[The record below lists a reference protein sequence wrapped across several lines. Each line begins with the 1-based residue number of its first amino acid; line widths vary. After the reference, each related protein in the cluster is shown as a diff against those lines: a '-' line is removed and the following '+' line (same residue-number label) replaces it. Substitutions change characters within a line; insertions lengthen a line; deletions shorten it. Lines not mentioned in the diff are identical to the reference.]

1 MAAHKNV
8 KPAEPQPERTRA
20 LAIGALGVVF
30 GDIGTS
36 PLYALRQC
44 FSPDYGIM
52 ISPENVLG
60 ILSLIFWALMII
72 ISFKYVVFVM
82 RADNHGEGG
91 ILALLALVVGK
102 KSNRNR
108 VRYRRVLLGIGIF
121 GAALLYG
128 DGMITPAIS
137 VLSAVEGIKVATP
150 LFNHYVI
157 PLTIAI
163 LCALFLF
170 QRRGTGAVGAVFGP
184 LMLLWFGILAV
195 LGARWI
201 VVVPE
206 VLTSINPLYAMDFF
220 MRNRLTGLFMLG
232 AVFLVVTGGEAL
244 YADMGHF
251 GKKPIRMG
259 WFAVVLPA
267 LLINYFGQGALLLSR
282 PEALASPFYYLA
294 PPWGFYPLV
303 CLATAATVIASQAV
317 ISGAYSLTRQAMQ
330 LGYVPRLEIRHSS
343 PEEIGQVYVP
353 WVNWVLLAGTVGL
366 VVGFRS
372 SANLAAAYGVAVV
385 TTMIL
390 TTILAFACMRLCWDW
405 SMPKAVAL
413 AACLLA
419 VDLAFFAAN
428 IPKIGQGAWVPLAIA
443 ALVYVL
449 FTTWKRGRTLLRERF
464 RKEQISVDVLLK
476 DFAEHPPIRA
486 PGTAVFMDSNPS
498 GIPRTLLHNLKHN
511 KVLHERVILLTVIQE
526 EVPRI
531 PWSEKLEIHEL
542 APNFFRIMAHYGFM
556 EEPNVPA
563 ILRYAERDG
572 MEYKPMET
580 TFFLGRETLVLS
592 RSRGM
597 NYWRKL
603 LFALLSR
610 NAQQATL
617 HFGIPPNR
625 AIEIGAQ
632 VEM

>member
-1 MAAHKNV
+1 MTVRKNLL
-8 KPAEPQPERTRA
+8 PSDSRPERMYPLA
-20 LAIGALGVVF
+20 LSALGVVF

-44 FSPDYGIM
+44 FSTDYGIA
-52 ISPENVLG
+52 INQENVLG
-60 ILSLIFWALMII
+60 VLSLIFWALMII
-72 ISFKYVVFVM
+72 ISFKYVAFVM
-82 RADNHGEGG
+82 RADNNGEGG
-91 ILALLALVVGK
+91 ILALLAFVVAK
-102 KSNRNR
+102 KGTRNR
-108 VRYRRVLLGIGIF
+108 VRYRRALLGIGIF

-137 VLSAVEGIKVATP
+137 VLSAVEGLKVATP
-150 LFNHYVI
+150 LFDHYVI
-157 PLTIAI
+157 PFTIAI

-184 LMLLWFGILAV
+184 LMLLWFCTLAV
-195 LGARWI
+195 LGARW
-201 VVVPE
+201 VLVAPE
-206 VLTSINPLYAMDFF
+206 VLASINPLYAVDFF
-220 MRNRLTGLFMLG
+220 IRNRLTGLFMLG

-259 WFAVVLPA
+259 WFAMVLPA
-267 LLINYFGQGALLLSR
+267 LLINYFGQGALLLNR

-294 PPWGFYPLV
+294 PSWGFYPLV
-303 CLATAATVIASQAV
+303 FLATAATVIASQAI

-366 VVGFRS
+366 VLGFGS
-372 SANLAAAYGVAVV
+372 SANLAGAYGVAVV

-390 TTILAFACMRLCWDW
+390 TTILAFACMRLCWGW
-405 SMPKAVAL
+405 SMPKAAAL

-419 VDLAFFAAN
+419 VDLAFFTAN
-428 IPKIGQGAWVPLAIA
+428 IPKIEQGAWVPLAIA
-443 ALVYVL
+443 AIVYIL
-449 FTTWKRGRTLLRERF
+449 FTTWKRGRALLGERF
-464 RKEQISVDVLLK
+464 RKEQISVEVLLR
-476 DFAEHPPIRA
+476 DLAEHQPIRA

-498 GIPRTLLHNLKHN
+498 GIPRTLVHNLKHN
-511 KVLHERVILLTVIQE
+511 HVLHERVILLTVIQE

-542 APNFFRIMAHYGFM
+542 APHFFRIMAHYGFM

-563 ILRYAERDG
+563 ILRYVERDG
-572 MEYKPMET
+572 LEYKPMET
-580 TFFLGRETLVLS
+580 TFFLGRETLVMS

-610 NAQQATL
+610 NAQRATL
-617 HFGIPPNR
+617 HYGIPPNR

>member
-1 MAAHKNV
+1 MTAHKNV
-8 KPAEPQPERTRA
+8 TPSEPPSEKTRA

-60 ILSLIFWALMII
+60 ILSLIFWALIII
-72 ISFKYVVFVM
+72 ISFKYVAFVM

-91 ILALLALVVGK
+91 ILALLALVVAK
-102 KSNRNR
+102 KGNR
-108 VRYRRVLLGIGIF
+108 VRYRRLLLGIGIF

-137 VLSAVEGIKVATP
+137 VLSAVEGLKIATP
-150 LFNHYVI
+150 IFDHYVI
-157 PLTIAI
+157 FLTITI

-184 LMLLWFGILAV
+184 LMLLWFCTLAV

-201 VVVPE
+201 MVVPE
-206 VLTSINPLYAMDFF
+206 VLTSINPLYAIDFF
-220 MRNRLTGLFMLG
+220 LRNRFTGLFVLG

-259 WFAVVLPA
+259 WFAMVLPA

-282 PEALASPFYYLA
+282 PESLKNPFYYLA
-294 PPWGFYPLV
+294 PSWGFYPLV

-366 VVGFRS
+366 VVGFGS
-372 SANLAAAYGVAVV
+372 SANLAGAYGVAVV
-385 TTMIL
+385 TTMVL
-390 TTILAFACMRLCWDW
+390 TTILAFACMRICWGW
-405 SMPKAVAL
+405 SMPKATAL
-413 AACLLA
+413 AALLIV
-419 VDLAFFAAN
+419 VDLTFFAAN
-428 IPKIGQGAWVPLAIA
+428 IPKVGQGAWVPLVIAAIA
-443 ALVYVL
+443 YIL
-449 FTTWKRGRTLLRERF
+449 FTTWKRGRILLRERF
-464 RKEQISVDVLLK
+464 RKEQISVEVLLK
-476 DFAEHPPIRA
+476 DLAEHPPIRT

-498 GIPRTLLHNLKHN
+498 GIPHTLLHNLKHN
-511 KVLHERVILLTVIQE
+511 HVLHERVILLTVIHE

-531 PWSEKLEIHEL
+531 PWSKKVEIHEL
-542 APNFFRIMAHYGFM
+542 APNFFRILAHYGFM
-556 EEPNVPA
+556 ETPNVPA
-563 ILRYAERDG
+563 ILHYVERDG
-572 MEYKPMET
+572 LEYKPMET

-597 NYWRKL
+597 TYWRRR

-610 NAQQATL
+610 NAQRATL
-617 HFGIPPNR
+617 HYGIPPNR

>member
-1 MAAHKNV
+1 MTVRKNL
-8 KPAEPQPERTRA
+8 PPSDSRPERMYPLA
-20 LAIGALGVVF
+20 LGSLGVVF

-44 FSPDYGIM
+44 FSQDYGIM

-60 ILSLIFWALMII
+60 VLSLIFWALMII
-72 ISFKYVVFVM
+72 ISFKYVSFVM
-82 RADNHGEGG
+82 RADNNGEGG
-91 ILALLALVVGK
+91 ILALLALVVAK
-102 KSNRNR
+102 KGNRNS
-108 VRYRRVLLGIGIF
+108 VRYRRVLLSIGIF

-137 VLSAVEGIKVATP
+137 VLSAVEGLKIATP
-150 LFNHYVI
+150 VFDHYVI
-157 PLTIAI
+157 PFTIVI

-170 QRRGTGAVGAVFGP
+170 QRRGTGSVGAIFGP
-184 LMLLWFGILAV
+184 IMLLWFCTLAV
-195 LGARWI
+195 LGARW
-201 VVVPE
+201 VLVVPE
-206 VLTSINPLYAMDFF
+206 VLVSINPIYAVDFF
-220 MRNRLTGLFMLG
+220 MRNRATGFFVLG

-251 GKKPIRMG
+251 GKRPIRMG
-259 WFAVVLPA
+259 WFAIVLPA
-267 LLINYFGQGALLLSR
+267 LLINYFGQGALLLQS
-282 PEALASPFYYLA
+282 PEALRNPFYYLA
-294 PPWGFYPLV
+294 PPWGFYPLM

-353 WVNWVLLAGTVGL
+353 WVNWVLLIGTIGL
-366 VVGFRS
+366 VVGFGS
-372 SANLAAAYGVAVV
+372 SANLAGAYGVAVV
-385 TTMIL
+385 TTMVL
-390 TTILAFACMRLCWDW
+390 TTILAFACMHICWGW
-405 SMPKAVAL
+405 SIVSAAAL
-413 AACLLA
+413 AVCLLA
-419 VDLAFFAAN
+419 VDLSFFTAN

-443 ALVYVL
+443 ALVYIL

-464 RKEQISVDVLLK
+464 RREQISVDVLLK
-476 DFAEHPPIRA
+476 DLAEHPPIRT

-498 GIPRTLLHNLKHN
+498 GIPRTLVHNLKHN
-511 KVLHERVILLTVIQE
+511 HVLHERVILLTIINE

-531 PWSEKLEIHEL
+531 PWPEKLEIHEL
-542 APNFFRIMAHYGFM
+542 APDLFRIIAHCGFM
-556 EEPNVPA
+556 ETPNVPA
-563 ILRYAERDG
+563 ILHYAERDG
-572 MEYKPMET
+572 LEYKPMET

-597 NYWRKL
+597 TYWHRR
-603 LFALLSR
+603 LFAVLSR

-617 HFGIPPNR
+617 HYGIPPNR

>member
-1 MAAHKNV
+1 MSAHKNFT
-8 KPAEPQPERTRA
+8 PSEPPSDRTRA
-20 LAIGALGVVF
+20 LAAVGALGVVF

-44 FSPDYGIM
+44 FSTEYGIA
-52 ISPENVLG
+52 INQENVLG
-60 ILSLIFWALMII
+60 VLSLIFWALMIV
-72 ISFKYVVFVM
+72 ISFKYVAFVM

-91 ILALLALVVGK
+91 ILALLALVVAK
-102 KSNRNR
+102 QRNR
-108 VRYRRVLLGIGIF
+108 VRYRRLLLGIGIF

-137 VLSAVEGIKVATP
+137 VLSAVEGLKIATP
-150 LFNHYVI
+150 IFDRYVI
-157 PLTIAI
+157 PLAIVI

-170 QRRGTGAVGAVFGP
+170 QRRGTGAVGAIFGP
-184 LMLLWFGILAV
+184 LILLWFCVLAV

-206 VLTSINPLYAMDFF
+206 VLASINPLYAIDFF
-220 MRNRLTGLFMLG
+220 MKNRLTGLFVLG

-267 LLINYFGQGALLLSR
+267 LLLNYFGQGALLLQR
-282 PEALASPFYYLA
+282 PEALKNPFYYLA

-317 ISGAYSLTRQAMQ
+317 IAGAYSLTRQAMQ

-353 WVNWVLLAGTVGL
+353 WVNWVLLIGTVGL
-366 VVGFRS
+366 VVGFGS
-372 SANLAAAYGVAVV
+372 SSNLAGAYGVAVV
-385 TTMIL
+385 TTMVL
-390 TTILAFACMRLCWDW
+390 TTILAFACMRICWGW
-405 SMPKAVAL
+405 SMLKAAAL
-413 AACLLA
+413 AVCLLA
-419 VDLAFFAAN
+419 VDLAFFASN
-428 IPKIGQGAWVPLAIA
+428 IPKIGQGAWVPLVIA
-443 ALVYVL
+443 AIVYIL

-464 RKEQISVDVLLK
+464 RKEQISVEVLLK
-476 DFAEHPPIRA
+476 DLTKHPPMRT

-511 KVLHERVILLTVIQE
+511 HVLHERVILLTVITE

-531 PWSEKLEIHEL
+531 PWPEKLEIQEL

-556 EEPNVPA
+556 ETPNVPA
-563 ILRYAERDG
+563 ILRYVERDG
-572 MEYKPMET
+572 LEYKPMET

-603 LFALLSR
+603 LFGLLSR
-610 NAQQATL
+610 NAQQASL

>member
-1 MAAHKNV
+1 MTAHKNFT
-8 KPAEPQPERTRA
+8 PAEPNSDKTRA

-44 FSPDYGIM
+44 FSQEYGIA
-52 ISPENVLG
+52 INPENVLG
-60 ILSLIFWALMII
+60 ILSLIFWALMIV
-72 ISFKYVVFVM
+72 ISFKYIVFVM

-91 ILALLALVVGK
+91 ILALLALVVAK
-102 KSNRNR
+102 QSNR
-108 VRYRRVLLGIGIF
+108 VRHRRVLLGIGIF

-137 VLSAVEGIKVATP
+137 VLSAVEGLKIATP
-150 LFNHYVI
+150 LFDHYVI
-157 PLTIAI
+157 PLTIVI

-184 LMLLWFGILAV
+184 LMLLWFCTIAV
-195 LGARWI
+195 LGVRWI
-201 VVVPE
+201 VAVPE
-206 VLTSINPLYAMDFF
+206 VLTSINPLHAIGFF
-220 MRNRLTGLFMLG
+220 VRNRFTGLFVLG

-251 GKKPIRMG
+251 GKRPIRLG

-267 LLINYFGQGALLLSR
+267 LLLNYFGQGALLLSR

-303 CLATAATVIASQAV
+303 CLATAATVIASQAI

-372 SANLAAAYGVAVV
+372 SANLAGAYGVAVA
-385 TTMIL
+385 TTMVL
-390 TTILAFACMRLCWDW
+390 TTILAFACMRICWGW
-405 SMPKAVAL
+405 SMPKAVSL
-413 AACLLA
+413 AGCLLV

-449 FTTWKRGRTLLRERF
+449 FTTWKRGRTLLREWF
-464 RKEQISVDVLLK
+464 RKEQIPVDVLLR
-476 DFAEHPPIRA
+476 DLGEHPPIRTQ
-486 PGTAVFMDSNPS
+486 GTAVFMDSNPS

-511 KVLHERVILLTVIQE
+511 HVLHERVILLTVITE

-531 PWSEKLEIHEL
+531 PWSEMIEIHEL
-542 APNFFRIMAHYGFM
+542 APNFFRMIVHCGFM
-556 EEPNVPA
+556 ETPSVPA

-580 TFFLGRETLVLS
+580 TFFLGRETLVVS

-597 NYWRKL
+597 HYWRKQ
-603 LFALLSR
+603 LFAMMAR
-610 NAQQATL
+610 NAQRATL
-617 HFGIPPNR
+617 HYGIPSNR

>member
-1 MAAHKNV
+1 MTVRKNL
-8 KPAEPQPERTRA
+8 PPSDSRPERMYPLA
-20 LAIGALGVVF
+20 LGALGVVF

-44 FSPDYGIM
+44 FSPEYGIM

-72 ISFKYVVFVM
+72 ISFKYVTFVM

-91 ILALLALVVGK
+91 ILALLALVVAK
-102 KSNRNR
+102 KGNR
-108 VRYRRVLLGIGIF
+108 VRYRRLLLGIGIF

-128 DGMITPAIS
+128 DGIITPAIS
-137 VLSAVEGIKVATP
+137 VLSAVEGLKIATP
-150 LFNHYVI
+150 IFDHYVI
-157 PLTIAI
+157 PLVIVI
-163 LCALFLF
+163 LVALFLF
-170 QRRGTGAVGAVFGP
+170 QRRGTGAVGAIFGP
-184 LMLLWFGILAV
+184 LMLLWFCTLAV

-201 VVVPE
+201 VIVPE
-206 VLTSINPLYAMDFF
+206 VLTSINPLYAIDFF

-282 PEALASPFYYLA
+282 PEALKNPFYYLV
-294 PPWGFYPLV
+294 PSWGFYPLV
-303 CLATAATVIASQAV
+303 CLATAATVIASQAI

-353 WVNWVLLAGTVGL
+353 WVNWVLLAGTVAL

-390 TTILAFACMRLCWDW
+390 TTILAFACMRICWDW
-405 SMPKAVAL
+405 GMPKAVAL
-413 AACLLA
+413 AVCLLV
-419 VDLAFFAAN
+419 VDIAFFAAN

-443 ALVYVL
+443 VIVYIL

-464 RKEQISVDVLLK
+464 RKEQISVEVLLR
-476 DFAEHPPIRA
+476 DFAEHQPIRA

-498 GIPRTLLHNLKHN
+498 GIPRTLVHNLKHN
-511 KVLHERVILLTVIQE
+511 HVLHERVILLTVIQE

-542 APNFFRIMAHYGFM
+542 APAFFRIMAHYGFM

-572 MEYKPMET
+572 LEYKPMET
-580 TFFLGRETLVLS
+580 TFFLGRETLVMS

-610 NAQQATL
+610 NAQRATL
-617 HFGIPPNR
+617 HYGIPPNR